1 MNSREAI
8 LNKIRAANQTPS
20 IMNVDNPG
28 VEQKIQEGIVSVTPE
43 DLWGQFKAEFELIS
57 GKFYSVIGV
66 EKATDL
72 VSEFISENKYNKI
85 GTSGEEICES
95 AIKKV
100 QEHSPKLKVVSSA
113 NLSFEERKQEFAS
126 IELSVVH
133 PSFVVADIGALVFLY
148 NKTGTSLP
156 HFLCDNT
163 FALVKREQIV
173 ANQFEL
179 FEKLSVE
186 DSKNMVFVAGPS
198 RTADIEKILVL
209 GAHGPR
215 NLTVILVN
223 ENYPAI

>member
-1 MNSREAI
+1 MNSREVI
-8 LNKIRAANQTPS
+8 LNKIRKANQITS
-20 IMNVDNPG
+20 IMNEDIPG

-43 DLWGQFKAEFELIS
+43 DLWGQFKVELELIS
-57 GKFYSVIGV
+57 GKFYSVNSI
-66 EKATDL
+66 EKAADL
-72 VSEFISENKYNKI
+72 ISEFVSENKFDKI

-100 QEHSPKLKVVSSA
+100 QEHSPKMKVVSST
-113 NLSFEERKQEFAS
+113 NLNFEERKQEFAS
-126 IELSVVH
+126 IELSVIH
-133 PSFVVADIGALVFLY
+133 PSFVIADIGSLVFLY
-148 NKTGTSLP
+148 NQTGTSLP

-179 FEKLSVE
+179 FEKLSIE
-186 DSKNMVFVAGPS
+186 DSKNMVFVTGPS

-215 NLTVILVN
+215 NLTVILVDK
-223 ENYPAI
+223 

>member
-8 LNKIRAANQTPS
+8 LNKIRSANRIHSIIKEDDPAA
-20 IMNVDNPG
+20 
-28 VEQKIQEGIVSVTPE
+28 EQKIEEGIVSVTPK
-43 DLWGQFKAEFELIS
+43 DLWEQFKTEFELIS
-57 GKFYSVIGV
+57 GKFYSVNNVKQAADSI
-66 EKATDL
+66 
-72 VSEFISENKYNKI
+72 SEFISENKINKM
-85 GTSGEEICES
+85 GTSGEEICIS
-95 AIKKV
+95 TIKKV
-100 QEHSPKLKVVSSA
+100 EEKFLKLKAVSST
-113 NLSFEERKQEFAS
+113 NLSFEERKHEFAS

-133 PSFVVADIGALVFLY
+133 PSFVIADIGSLVFLY

-163 FALVKREQIV
+163 FALVKRDQIV

-179 FEKLSVE
+179 FKKLSIE

-215 NLTVILVN
+215 NLTVILVD
-223 ENYPAI
+223 EK